1 MMIKKKLYI
10 KPEMTEI
17 PFVAKPLLQ
26 ITSPAP
32 TLPFG
37 DSYPTEG
44 EDPMAMACSG
54 NVCSATKHAGGR
66 LFPSEIHF
74 HVFYGD
80 TQRSGCRTH
89 QGDAS

>member
-26 ITSPAP
+26 ITSPAL

-37 DSYPTEG
+37 DSDSDEG
-44 EDPMAMACSG
+44 MAMACSG

-80 TQRSGCRTH
+80 PQRSGCCTH

>member
-26 ITSPAP
+26 ITSPAL

-37 DSYPTEG
+37 DSDSDEG
-44 EDPMAMACSG
+44 ENP
-54 NVCSATKHAGGR
+54 
-66 LFPSEIHF
+66 
-74 HVFYGD
+74 
-80 TQRSGCRTH
+80 
-89 QGDAS
+89 GDAD

>member
-10 KPEMTEI
+10 KPEMMEI

-37 DSYPTEG
+37 DSYPIHG
-44 EDPMAMACSG
+44 EDP
-54 NVCSATKHAGGR
+54 
-66 LFPSEIHF
+66 
-74 HVFYGD
+74 
-80 TQRSGCRTH
+80 
-89 QGDAS
+89 GDAD